1 MNIDLLFFEP
11 GFEKKEKF
19 INDQEK
25 FEEYI
30 STHSYEG
37 KSNELLFLPA
47 SMSLNNN
54 KTLLIGCEDISQN
67 NKELLELGYSIGNKL
82 KQDCNL
88 NILNFQGETEPIVLG
103 ILLSQYNFDK
113 YQSDKKEM
121 VEISFN
127 DSLESE
133 SSLDKRDSLFWVKDL
148 INTPAFDR
156 SPEYFIEE
164 VEKITSDKDIEVE
177 VHNKDWLEKNNFGG
191 VLGVAQGSERK
202 PYFLIGSYKP
212 DAEIQ
217 IALIGKGVL
226 FDSGGLSLK
235 SPSGMETM
243 KTDMSGAATAWG
255 AISLLAKN
263 NIDVGLTVYTPLV
276 ENMPSGS
283 AIRPGDVLTTRNGK
297 TIEVLNTDAEG
308 RLIMAD
314 ALAYAAEK
322 KPNMI
327 CDVATLT
334 GAAVAALGLDV
345 GALFSNDSELE
356 SLFMRSCEKSLESY
370 HPLPLYE
377 NYKKLIESDI
387 ADMKNTGGRYGGAI
401 TAALILEEFINDCKW
416 IHLDIAGPAR
426 SDNRK
431 GATGFG
437 VLSLYEF
444 FKTLSTDL
452 PENFQL

>member
-1 MNIDLLFFEP
+1 MNIDLLFFESS
-11 GFEKKEKF
+11 FNKKEDF
-19 INDQEK
+19 IDNQEK

-30 STHSYEG
+30 STHSFQG
-37 KSNELLFLPA
+37 KSKELLFMPP

-54 KTLLIGCEDISQN
+54 KTLLIGCQEIAED
-67 NKELLELGYSIGNKL
+67 NKELLELGYSIGSKL
-82 KQDCNL
+82 KDNCEL
-88 NILNFQGETEPIVLG
+88 NILNFEGETQPIILG
-103 ILLSQYNFDK
+103 ILLSKYNFDK
-113 YQSDKKEM
+113 YQSDGKDKIE
-121 VEISFN
+121 VTFN

-133 SSLDKRDSLFWVKDL
+133 SILIKRDTLFWVKDL

-156 SPEYFIEE
+156 SPEYFIKQVEE
-164 VEKITSDKDIEVE
+164 ISSNKEINIEIC
-177 VHNKDWLEKNNFGG
+177 NKEWLEKNNFGG
-191 VLGVAQGSERK
+191 VLGVAQGSVRE
-202 PYFLIGSYKP
+202 PYFLIGQYNP
-212 DAEIQ
+212 DAKVQ
-217 IALIGKGVL
+217 VALIGKGVL

-255 AISLLAKN
+255 AINLVAQNK
-263 NIDVGLTVYTPLV
+263 IDIGLTVYTPLV

-283 AIRPGDVLTTRNGK
+283 AIRPGDVLTIRNGK

-322 KPNMI
+322 KPDII

-334 GAAVAALGLDV
+334 GAAVGALGLDI
-345 GALFSNDSELE
+345 GAIFSNNFQLQSE
-356 SLFMRSCEKSLESY
+356 FMKASEKSLEPY
-370 HPLPLYE
+370 HPLPLYSD
-377 NYKKLIESDI
+377 YKKLIESDI

-401 TAALILEEFINDCKW
+401 TAALLLEEFIDDNKW

-444 FKTLSTDL
+444 FKNVSIGL
-452 PENFQL
+452 PEN

>member
-1 MNIDLLFFEP
+1 MNIDLLFFDTT
-11 GFEKKEKF
+11 FEKKEEF
-19 INDQEK
+19 IDNQNQ
-25 FEEYI
+25 FGEYI
-30 STHSYEG
+30 STHSFEG
-37 KSNELLFLPA
+37 KSNELLFLPP
-47 SMSLNNN
+47 SMSIMSN
-54 KTLLIGCEDISQN
+54 KTLLVGCEDITN
-67 NKELLELGYSIGNKL
+67 NNRELLELGYSIGSKL
-82 KQDCNL
+82 KENCEL
-88 NILNFQGETEPIVLG
+88 NILNFQGKTEPIILG
-103 ILLSQYNFDK
+103 ILLSKYNFDK
-113 YQSDKKEM
+113 YQSDNNNK
-121 VEISFN
+121 VEINFN
-127 DSLESE
+127 DSLETE
-133 SSLDKRDSLFWVKDL
+133 SSLQKRDSLFWVKDL

-156 SPEYFIEE
+156 SPEYFIEQ
-164 VEKITSDKDIEVE
+164 VELITSNKDIKVD
-177 VHNKDWLEKNNFGG
+177 VHNKDWLQKNNFGG
-191 VLGVAQGSERK
+191 VLGVSQGSVRE
-202 PYFLIGSYKP
+202 PYFLVGQYNP

-255 AISLLAKN
+255 TINLLAQN
-263 NIDVGLTVYTPLV
+263 NIPVGLTVYTPLV

-322 KPNMI
+322 KPDII

-356 SLFMRSCEKSLESY
+356 SLFMRASEKSLESY
-370 HPLPLYE
+370 HPLPLHVD
-377 NYKKLIESDI
+377 YKKLIESDI

-401 TAALILEEFINDCKW
+401 TAALILEEFIDGNKW

-437 VLSLYEF
+437 VLGLYEF
-444 FKTLSTDL
+444 FKLMSTDL
-452 PENFQL
+452 PES

>member
-1 MNIDLLFFEP
+1 MNIDLLFFESN
-11 GFEKKEKF
+11 FDKQDEF
-19 INDQEK
+19 INNQDK

-30 STHSYEG
+30 STHSFEG
-37 KSNELLFLPA
+37 NANELLFLPP
-47 SMSLNNN
+47 SLSVNNN
-54 KTLLIGCEDISQN
+54 KTLLIGCEDISED

-82 KQDCNL
+82 KDSCEL
-88 NILNFQGETEPIVLG
+88 DILNFVGEKEPIMLG
-103 ILLSQYNFDK
+103 ILLSKYNFDK
-113 YQSDKKEM
+113 YQSDSKEKI
-121 VEISFN
+121 EITFK

-133 SSLDKRDSLFWVKDL
+133 PLLAKRDALFWVKDL

-156 SPEYFIEE
+156 SPEYFIEQ
-164 VEKITSDKDIEVE
+164 VEAISSNEEINVE
-177 VHNKDWLEKNNFGG
+177 ICNKQWLEKNNFGG
-191 VLGVAQGSERK
+191 VLGVAQGSVRE
-202 PYFLIGSYKP
+202 PYFLIGQYNP
-212 DAEIQ
+212 DAEVQ

-243 KTDMSGAATAWG
+243 KTDMAGAATAWG
-255 AISLLAKN
+255 AINLVAQNK
-263 NIDVGLTVYTPLV
+263 IDVGLTVYTPLV

-283 AIRPGDVLTTRNGK
+283 AIRPGDVLTIRNGK

-314 ALAYAAEK
+314 ALAYASEK
-322 KPNMI
+322 KPDII

-334 GAAVAALGLDV
+334 GASYVALGLDV
-345 GALFSNDSELE
+345 GALFSNDYELQ
-356 SLFMRSCEKSLESY
+356 SLFIKASEKSLEAY
-370 HPLPLYE
+370 HPLPLHAG
-377 NYKKLIESDI
+377 YKKLIESDI
-387 ADMKNTGGRYGGAI
+387 ADMKNTGGRNGGAI
-401 TAALILEEFINDCKW
+401 TAALILEEFIDDNKW

-444 FKTLSTDL
+444 FKSVSTDL
-452 PENFQL
+452 PEN

>member
-1 MNIDLLFFEP
+1 MNIDLLFFNKS
-11 GFEKKEKF
+11 FEKKEEF
-19 INDQEK
+19 INNQEQ

-30 STHSYEG
+30 STHSFEG
-37 KSNELLFLPA
+37 KSNELLFLPP
-47 SMSLNNN
+47 SISVNNN
-54 KTLLIGCEDISQN
+54 KTLLVGCEDISEN

-82 KQDCNL
+82 KESCEL
-88 NILNFQGETEPIVLG
+88 NILNFQGEKEPIILG
-103 ILLSQYNFDK
+103 ILLSKYNFDK
-113 YQSDKKEM
+113 YLSENKEPI
-121 VEISFN
+121 EINFN
-127 DSLESE
+127 ESLEVE
-133 SSLDKRDSLFWVKDL
+133 SLKQKRDSLFWVKDL

-156 SPEYFIEE
+156 TPEYFIEQ
-164 VEKITSDKDIEVE
+164 VELISSNKDIKVE
-177 VHNKDWLEKNNFGG
+177 IHDKNWLEKNNFGG
-191 VLGVAQGSERK
+191 VLGVSQGSIRD
-202 PYFLIGSYKP
+202 PYFLVGQYNPEAK
-212 DAEIQ
+212 IQ

-255 AISLLAKN
+255 AISLVAQKN
-263 NIDVGLTVYTPLV
+263 IQVGLTVYTPLV

-322 KPNMI
+322 KPDVI

-345 GALFSNDSELE
+345 GALFSNDPDLE
-356 SLFMRSCEKSLESY
+356 STFMKATKKSLEPY
-370 HPLPLYE
+370 HPLPLYSD
-377 NYKKLIESDI
+377 YKKLIESDI

-401 TAALILEEFINDCKW
+401 TAALILEEFIDGNKW

-444 FKTLSTDL
+444 FKLVSTNH
-452 PENFQL
+452 PES

>member
-1 MNIDLLFFEP
+1 MNIDLLFFDTT
-11 GFEKKEKF
+11 FEKKEEF
-19 INDQEK
+19 INNQEQ
-25 FEEYI
+25 FGEYI
-30 STHSYEG
+30 STHSFEG
-37 KSNELLFLPA
+37 KSNELLFLPP
-47 SMSLNNN
+47 SMSITTN
-54 KTLLIGCEDISQN
+54 KTLLVGCDDITNN

-82 KQDCNL
+82 KENCEL
-88 NILNFQGETEPIVLG
+88 NILNFQGETEPIILG
-103 ILLSQYNFDK
+103 ILLSKYNFDK
-113 YQSDKKEM
+113 YQSDNNNK
-121 VEISFN
+121 VEINFN
-127 DSLESE
+127 DSLETE
-133 SSLDKRDSLFWVKDL
+133 SLLQKRDSLFWVKDL

-156 SPEYFIEE
+156 SPEYFIEQ
-164 VEKITSDKDIEVE
+164 VESITSNKDINVD
-177 VHNKDWLEKNNFGG
+177 VHNKEWLQKNNFGG
-191 VLGVAQGSERK
+191 VLGVSQGSVRE
-202 PYFLIGSYKP
+202 PYFLVGQYNP

-235 SPSGMETM
+235 SPTGMETM

-255 AISLLAKN
+255 TINLLAQN
-263 NIDVGLTVYTPLV
+263 NIPVGLTVYTPLV

-322 KPNMI
+322 KPDII

-356 SLFMRSCEKSLESY
+356 SLFIRGSQKSLESY
-370 HPLPLYE
+370 HPLPLHMD
-377 NYKKLIESDI
+377 YKKLIESDI

-401 TAALILEEFINDCKW
+401 TAALILEEFIDGNKW

-437 VLSLYEF
+437 VLGLYEF
-444 FKTLSTDL
+444 FKLMSTDL
-452 PENFQL
+452 PES

>member
-1 MNIDLLFFEP
+1 MNIDLLFFESS
-11 GFEKKEKF
+11 FTNKEEF
-19 INDQEK
+19 INNKEK

-30 STHSYEG
+30 STHSFEA
-37 KSNELLFLPA
+37 KANELLFLPP
-47 SMSLNNN
+47 SLVINNN
-54 KTLLIGCEDISQN
+54 KTLLVGCEDISEEN
-67 NKELLELGYSIGNKL
+67 IELLELGYTIGNQL
-82 KQDCNL
+82 KDDCEL
-88 NILNFQGETEPIVLG
+88 NIINFKGEKEPIMLG

-113 YQSDKKEM
+113 YKSDSKDK
-121 VEISFN
+121 IKITFN

-133 SSLDKRDSLFWVKDL
+133 SLQVKRDVLFWVKDL

-156 SPEYFIEE
+156 SPEYFIEQ
-164 VEKITSDKDIEVE
+164 VESISLNKEIKLEINDKE
-177 VHNKDWLEKNNFGG
+177 WLEQNNFGG
-191 VLGVAQGSERK
+191 VLGVSQGSVRE
-202 PYFLIGSYKP
+202 PYLLIGKYNP
-212 DAEIQ
+212 DAKVQ
-217 IALIGKGVL
+217 VALIGKGVL

-255 AISLLAKN
+255 AINLVAQNK
-263 NIDVGLTVYTPLV
+263 IDVGLTVYTPLV

-283 AIRPGDVLTTRNGK
+283 AIRPGDILTTRNGK

-322 KPNMI
+322 KPDVI

-345 GALFSNDSELE
+345 GALFSNDPELE
-356 SLFMRSCEKSLESY
+356 STFMKATKKSLEPY
-370 HPLPLYE
+370 HPLPLYSD
-377 NYKKLIESDI
+377 YKNLIESDI

-401 TAALILEEFINDCKW
+401 TAALILEEFIDGNKW

-444 FKTLSTDL
+444 FKLVSTNH
-452 PENFQL
+452 PES

>member
-1 MNIDLLFFEP
+1 MNVDLLFFESS
-11 GFEKKEKF
+11 FEKKDEF
-19 INDQEK
+19 ISNQEK

-30 STHSYEG
+30 STHSFEG
-37 KSNELLFLPA
+37 KAKELLFLPP
-47 SMSLNNN
+47 SLTANHN
-54 KTLLIGCEDISQN
+54 KTLLIGCEDISEDS
-67 NKELLELGYSIGNKL
+67 KELLELGYLIGTKL
-82 KQDCNL
+82 NDNCEV
-88 NILNFQGETEPIVLG
+88 NILNFRGEKESVLLG
-103 ILLSQYNFDK
+103 ILLSKYNFDK
-113 YQSDKKEM
+113 YQSDGKDKI
-121 VEISFN
+121 EITFN

-133 SSLDKRDSLFWVKDL
+133 SVLVKRDALFWVKDL
-148 INTPAFDR
+148 VNTPAFDR
-156 SPEYFIEE
+156 SPEYFIEQ
-164 VEKITSDKDIEVE
+164 VETISS
-177 VHNKDWLEKNNFGG
+177 NKEINLEICNKEWLEKNNFGG
-191 VLGVAQGSERK
+191 VLGVAQGSVRE
-202 PYFLIGSYKP
+202 PYFLIGQYNP
-212 DAEIQ
+212 DAKIQ

-255 AISLLAKN
+255 AINLVAQNK
-263 NIDVGLTVYTPLV
+263 IDVGLTVYTPLV

-322 KPNMI
+322 KPDII

-334 GAAVAALGLDV
+334 GASVVALGLDV
-345 GALFSNDSELE
+345 GALFSNDCELQ
-356 SLFMRSCEKSLESY
+356 SLFIKASEKSLEAY
-370 HPLPLYE
+370 HPLPLYSD
-377 NYKKLIESDI
+377 YKKLIESDI
-387 ADMKNTGGRYGGAI
+387 ADMKNTGGRNGGAI
-401 TAALILEEFINDCKW
+401 TAALILEEFIDDNKW

-444 FKTLSTDL
+444 FKSLSTGL
-452 PENFQL
+452 PEN

>member
-1 MNIDLLFFEP
+1 MNIDLLFFNKS
-11 GFEKKEKF
+11 FEKKEEF
-19 INDQEK
+19 INNQEQ
-25 FEEYI
+25 FGEYI
-30 STHSYEG
+30 STHSFEG
-37 KSNELLFLPA
+37 KSNELLFLPP
-47 SMSLNNN
+47 SMSITTN
-54 KTLLIGCEDISQN
+54 KTLLVGCEDITNN
-67 NKELLELGYSIGNKL
+67 NKELLELGYLIGNKI
-82 KQDCNL
+82 KENCEL
-88 NILNFQGETEPIVLG
+88 NILNFQGETEPIILG
-103 ILLSQYNFDK
+103 ILLSKYNFDK
-113 YQSDKKEM
+113 YQSDKKK
-121 VEISFN
+121 VEINFN
-127 DSLESE
+127 ASLETE
-133 SSLDKRDSLFWVKDL
+133 SSLQKRDSLFWVKDL

-156 SPEYFIEE
+156 SPEYFIEQ
-164 VEKITSDKDIEVE
+164 VELITSNKDIKVE
-177 VHNKDWLEKNNFGG
+177 VHNKDWLQKNNFGG
-191 VLGVAQGSERK
+191 VLGVSQGSVRE
-202 PYFLIGSYKP
+202 PYFLVGQYNP

-255 AISLLAKN
+255 TINLLAQN
-263 NIDVGLTVYTPLV
+263 NIPVGLTVYTPLV

-322 KPNMI
+322 KPDII

-356 SLFMRSCEKSLESY
+356 SLFMRASEKSLESY
-370 HPLPLYE
+370 HPLPLHVD
-377 NYKKLIESDI
+377 YKKLIESDI

-401 TAALILEEFINDCKW
+401 TAALILEEFIDGNKW

-437 VLSLYEF
+437 VLGLYEF
-444 FKTLSTDL
+444 FKLMSTDL
-452 PENFQL
+452 PES

>member
-1 MNIDLLFFEP
+1 MKIDLLFFDTT
-11 GFEKKEKF
+11 FEKKEEF
-19 INDQEK
+19 INNQEQ
-25 FEEYI
+25 FGEYI
-30 STHSYEG
+30 STHSFEG
-37 KSNELLFLPA
+37 KSNELLFLPP
-47 SMSLNNN
+47 SMSITTN
-54 KTLLIGCEDISQN
+54 KTLLVGCEDITNN
-67 NKELLELGYSIGNKL
+67 NKELLELGYSIGNKI
-82 KQDCNL
+82 KENCEL
-88 NILNFQGETEPIVLG
+88 NILNFQGEIEPIILG
-103 ILLSQYNFDK
+103 ILLSKYSFDK
-113 YQSDKKEM
+113 YQSDNNNK
-121 VEISFN
+121 VEINFN
-127 DSLESE
+127 DSFETES
-133 SSLDKRDSLFWVKDL
+133 LLQKRDSLFWVKDL

-156 SPEYFIEE
+156 SPEYFIEQ
-164 VEKITSDKDIEVE
+164 VELITSNKDIKVD
-177 VHNKDWLEKNNFGG
+177 VHNKDWLQKNNFGG
-191 VLGVAQGSERK
+191 VLGVSQGSVRE
-202 PYFLIGSYKP
+202 PYFLVGQYNP

-255 AISLLAKN
+255 TINLLAQN
-263 NIDVGLTVYTPLV
+263 NIQVGLTVYTPLV

-322 KPNMI
+322 KPDII

-356 SLFMRSCEKSLESY
+356 SLFMRASEKSLESY
-370 HPLPLYE
+370 HPLPLHMD
-377 NYKKLIESDI
+377 YKKLIESDI

-401 TAALILEEFINDCKW
+401 TAALILEEFIDGNKW

-437 VLSLYEF
+437 VLGLYEF
-444 FKTLSTDL
+444 FKIMSTDL
-452 PENFQL
+452 PES